1 MEAQENVVI
10 LKVGTDE
17 AVKSVGDL
25 KNNIKEL
32 KKQIEGYT
40 EVVEEDGQKVKKT
53 FEGLAI
59 GSDAYKKAI
68 EELKVNQNALRDA
81 MYATTA
87 SMEDVSAAAA
97 GTSQSYNSLV
107 HKMAA
112 LKEEWR
118 ATNDEARRNE
128 VGAQIA
134 EINQQ
139 LKDMDASIGNF
150 QRNVGNYESATKGLV
165 AKFDEWGGTLKMLP
179 PTLGSTKEKLGKVG
193 ETMQLVGKQPIL
205 GIIGLLA
212 PIIMKITESLK
223 DNETAMDA
231 VKRVMAS
238 LQPIFDILEGALE
251 GIANMVA
258 KVADWM
264 IQLFANSG
272 DAFSGIISSVTGV
285 GNALLQYLLTPIKT
299 AIAAFKGFGNIVK
312 DVFTGNFKDI
322 KKHAKEAGEGIGD
335 AWKEGFSFKANF
347 QEGQNAGK
355 DYLNGVK
362 SAPNVE
368 EAEAA
373 GEELGTAMGEAM
385 GKAASDAFAD
395 EYEGF
400 EEDDPWAEFENE
412 EKIRKVQ
419 EEFEKLRTEALFNE
433 LSAQEQM
440 KQDFRDRELASEE
453 WHENLLK
460 EMADKKAKEDEEREK
475 EALKKRIAN
484 LNAIATATSG
494 LLSSLADMYE
504 SDEKN
509 AEKNAKKIKALRI
522 ASATID
528 MFQGA
533 VTAFTSAQSLG
544 VPMGQIVGA
553 ANAAA
558 VIAMGMANINKI
570 KSTSFSGDGAMQTS
584 APAVVTAP
592 NVQTQMPSVRSV
604 TTASEE
610 DRLNRMASEQRVY
623 ILDSD
628 IEASGKRRK
637 VRVAES
643 SF

>member
-1 MEAQENVVI
+1 
-10 LKVGTDE
+10 
-17 AVKSVGDL
+17 
-25 KNNIKEL
+25 
-32 KKQIEGYT
+32 
-40 EVVEEDGQKVKKT
+40 
-53 FEGLAI
+53 
-59 GSDAYKKAI
+59 
-68 EELKVNQNALRDA
+68 
-81 MYATTA
+81 
-87 SMEDVSAAAA
+87 MEDVSAAAA

-128 VGAQIA
+128 LGEQIA

-179 PTLGSTKEKLGKVG
+179 PTLGATKEKLGKVG

-205 GIIGLLA
+205 GIIGLIA

-238 LQPIFDILEGALE
+238 LQPVFDILEGALE

-264 IQLFANSG
+264 VQLFANSG
-272 DAFSGIISSVTGV
+272 DTFSGIISAVSGV

-299 AIAAFKGFGNIVK
+299 AVSAFKGLGNIIK

-322 KKHAKEAGEGIGD
+322 KKHAKEAGEGIAD
-335 AWKEGFSFKANF
+335 AWKEGYSFKSNF
-347 QEGQNAGK
+347 QEGKNAGSEYIK
-355 DYLNGVK
+355 GAASK
-362 SAPNVE
+362 ENVE
-368 EAEAA
+368 EAKAA
-373 GEELGTAMGEAM
+373 GEEVGTAMGESM
-385 GKAASDAFAD
+385 GKAMRESFDE

-400 EEDDPWAEFENE
+400 VEDDPWTQFEEE
-412 EKIRKVQ
+412 EKVRQVQ
-419 EEFEKLRTEALFNE
+419 EEWEKLRTDALFNE
-433 LSAQEQM
+433 LSEREQM
-440 KQDFRDRELASEE
+440 KQDFRDREIQSQKEE
-453 WHENLLK
+453 EEILDQIRK
-460 EMADKKAKEDEEREK
+460 EREKKEK
-475 EALKKRIAN
+475 EALKERIAN
-484 LNAIATATSG
+484 LGAVAAATSG

-504 SDEKN
+504 NDEKN
-509 AEKNAKKIKALRI
+509 SEKNAKKIKALRI

-570 KSTSFSGDGAMQTS
+570 KSTSFSGNAAAQTS
-584 APAVVTAP
+584 APAVVSAP
-592 NVQTQMPSVRSV
+592 QVQTQMPSVRNV

-610 DRLNRMASEQRVY
+610 DRLNRMAAEQRVY
-623 ILDSD
+623 ILQSD
-628 IEASGKRRK
+628 IEASGKKSK
-637 VRVAES
+637 VRLPS
-643 SF
+643 HRSNHLQM